1 MFCMAEVDIP
11 YRKNI
16 TSLIIIYMKNVS
28 VHILY
33 YSGVRA
39 WEEGLQPQLRRSQLL
54 KHIIWQIQVFQS
66 QEKIQFSFS

>member
-1 MFCMAEVDIP
+1 
-11 YRKNI
+11 
-16 TSLIIIYMKNVS
+16 MKNVS